1 MLTAIIVEDEYLARE
16 ELAYLIRTYSKIDI
30 AAQFEDGLEAFKYLQ
45 DHDVDLVFLD
55 IQIPSIDGVMLAK
68 NLRKSSHPPE
78 VIFVTAHKEFA
89 VDAFELEAFDYILK
103 PYNEARITHLLQK
116 IEARK
121 VPAVANLAAN
131 AESPAAVHAA
141 QGAGSSATMA
151 DEGMLHRNQTVNL
164 VKGERIIVTP
174 CAQIYYA
181 EADEKLTYVYTRDDR
196 FVMPMS
202 ISEFISRLPADGFFR
217 CHRSYCVNIN
227 KIREIVPWFNST
239 YLIRLHELSA
249 EIPVSRSNI
258 KAFRQLMRL

>member
-16 ELAYLIRTYSKIDI
+16 ELAYLIRTYSQIEI
-30 AAQFEDGLEAFKYLQ
+30 TAQFEDGLEAFKYLQ

-121 VPAVANLAAN
+121 EPTAANLERNVEPQTASLTGHGVAPSGSIN
-131 AESPAAVHAA
+131 DES
-141 QGAGSSATMA
+141 
-151 DEGMLHRNQTVNL
+151 MLHRNQTVNL
-164 VKGERIIVTP
+164 VKGERILVTP
-174 CAQIYYA
+174 CEQIYYA
-181 EADEKLTYVYTRDDR
+181 EADEKLTYVYTRNDR